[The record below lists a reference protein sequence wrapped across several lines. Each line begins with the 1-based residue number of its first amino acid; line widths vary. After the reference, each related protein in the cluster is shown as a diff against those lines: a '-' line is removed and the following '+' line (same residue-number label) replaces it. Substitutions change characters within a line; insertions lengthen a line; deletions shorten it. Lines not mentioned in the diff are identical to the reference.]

1 MLINVFYS
9 SSVVGEKERSNGT
22 VNVGTRDNKVTAQG
36 FLNTPEIRTCVFVM
50 VTVPSPE
57 PRLSLQ
63 QELPVLKLG
72 PRAKSLLGTYIRSA

>member
-22 VNVGTRDNKVTAQG
+22 VNVRTRDNKVTTAQG
-36 FLNTPEIRTCVFVM
+36 FLYSQKERICVFVM
-50 VTVPSPE
+50 VTVPSP

-63 QELPVLKLG
+63 QELPVLKLR
-72 PRAKSLLGTYIRSA
+72 PRAKSLLGYIKSA